1 LLDRSTIHYP
11 RPVPKSTGAQHLVD
25 TLTALGV
32 EVVFGLPGVH
42 NLPIWEALAHT
53 NIRVIGVRHEQTAGY
68 AADGYARTTGKLGV
82 AIVTTG
88 PGAANTLAAAGEA
101 KASAAP
107 ILIIAT
113 DIPSTLRRP
122 GVVRGVLHETSDQQA
137 MFAPVTKGGFTVIS
151 ADEIATTVREAA
163 ELAMRPQTGP
173 VYLGIPTDFLTEE
186 AATHRRRPA
195 SPPAL
200 ARPDTAEA
208 EHLLAGAR
216 RPLIWAGGGA
226 LRSGAGPAIG
236 ELAEK
241 LAAPVITTFAARGLL
256 PVDHPCLAPN
266 PVHAPEVGVL
276 WDEADVVLAIGTDF
290 DGLMTQNWLMP
301 QPPKLIAINVD
312 ALDAAKNYPPDIMLL
327 GDARDTVEALVVP
340 ERPGLHDLSLRLKKI
355 GDRLRHRVREEE
367 PQAADLLSTLE
378 EVVPKNSAI
387 VADMCIAGYWV
398 GGFHRVPSPGK
409 LAYPMGWGT
418 LGYGFPAS
426 LGVAAAGQGRTICIS
441 GDGGFLYGCGDLA
454 TLAQEELPVT
464 VVVVDD
470 GGYGM
475 LRYDQDR
482 EGLPHRGVDLDSP
495 DFVGLARSFGVH
507 AERVSG
513 FGRAFRRLLS
523 EFIDADEPN
532 VLVVRAK
539 LAPPVNTSPRWYRR

>member
-11 RPVPKSTGAQHLVD
+11 RPVSNPTGAQHLVD
-25 TLTALGV
+25 TLAALGV

-53 NIRVIGVRHEQTAGY
+53 GIRVIGVRHEQTAGY

-88 PGAANTLAAAGEA
+88 PGAANTLGAVGEA
-101 KASAAP
+101 MASASP
-107 ILIIAT
+107 VLIIAT
-113 DIPSTLRRP
+113 DIPSTLRKP

-137 MFAPVTKGGFTVIS
+137 MFAPVTKAGFTVGG
-151 ADEIATTVREAA
+151 ADEIAGAVRTAA
-163 ELAMRPQTGP
+163 ELALRPQTGP
-173 VYLGIPTDFLTEE
+173 VYLGIPADFLKHQ
-186 AATHRRRPA
+186 AATRGQPHNAHPA
-195 SPPAL
+195 PAVL
-200 ARPDTAEA
+200 DTADA
-208 EHLLAGAR
+208 ERLLAAAR
-216 RPLIWAGGGA
+216 KPLIWAGGGA

-236 ELAEK
+236 ELAER

-256 PVDHPCLAPN
+256 PLDHPCLAPN
-266 PVHAPEVGVL
+266 PVHAPEVGDL
-276 WDEADVVLAIGTDF
+276 WDDADVVLAVGTDF

-301 QPPKLIAINVD
+301 RPPKLIAINVD
-312 ALDAAKNYPPDIMLL
+312 ALDAAKNYPPDITLV
-327 GDARDTVEALVVP
+327 GDAREVVEALRVP
-340 ERPGLHDLSLRLKKI
+340 QRPGLHELTMRLKKI
-355 GDRLRHRVREEE
+355 GERLRHRVRDEE
-367 PQAADLLSTLE
+367 PQAADFLATLE
-378 EVVPKNSAI
+378 EVVPKRSTV

-398 GGFHRVPSPGK
+398 GGFHRVPAPRK

-418 LGYGFPAS
+418 LGFGFPAS
-426 LGVAAAGQGRTICIS
+426 LGVAAAGQGRAICIS
-441 GDGGFLYGCGDLA
+441 GDGGFLFACGDLA

-464 VVVVDD
+464 VIIVDD

-475 LRYDQDR
+475 LRFDQDR
-482 EGLPHRGVDLDSP
+482 ENLPHRGVNLDSP

-523 EFIDADEPN
+523 EFIDAEEPN

-539 LAPPVNTSPRWYRR
+539 LEPPVNTSPRWYRR

>member
-1 LLDRSTIHYP
+1 
-11 RPVPKSTGAQHLVD
+11 VD
-25 TLTALGV
+25 
-32 EVVFGLPGVH
+32 VVFGLPGVH
-42 NLPIWEALAHT
+42 NLPIWEALAHSG
-53 NIRVIGVRHEQTAGY
+53 IRVIGVRHEQTAGY

-88 PGAANTLAAAGEA
+88 PGAANTLGAVGEA
-101 KASAAP
+101 RASAAP
-107 ILIIAT
+107 ILVIAT
-113 DIPSTLRRP
+113 DIPSTLRKS
-122 GVVRGVLHETSDQQA
+122 GVVRGVLHEMSDQQA
-137 MFAPVTKGGFTVIS
+137 MFTPVTKGGFTVVS

-163 ELAMRPQTGP
+163 ELALRPQPGP
-173 VYLGIPTDFLTEE
+173 VYLGIPTDFLKDE
-186 AATHRRRPA
+186 APTHRRRP
-195 SPPAL
+195 SPPPAL
-200 ARPDTAEA
+200 PRPDTLEA
-208 EHLLAGAR
+208 ERLLEAANK
-216 RPLIWAGGGA
+216 PLIWAGGGA

-256 PVDHPCLAPN
+256 PLDHPCLAPN
-266 PVHAPEVGVL
+266 PIHAPEVGAL
-276 WDEADVVLAIGTDF
+276 WDEADLVLAIGTDF

-301 QPPKLIAINVD
+301 PPRKLIAINVD
-312 ALDAAKNYPPDIMLL
+312 AQDASKNYPPDVMLL
-327 GDARDTVEALVVP
+327 GDARSTVESLIIP
-340 ERPGLHDLSLRLKKI
+340 ERPGLHDLSVRLKKI
-355 GDRLRHRVREEE
+355 GDQLRHRVREEE
-367 PQAADLLSTLE
+367 PQAADLLATLE
-378 EVVPKNSAI
+378 EVVPRTSTI
-387 VADMCIAGYWV
+387 VTDMCVAGYWV
-398 GGFHRVPSPGK
+398 GGFHRVPAPGK

-426 LGVAAAGQGRTICIS
+426 LGASAAGHGRTICIS
-441 GDGGFLYGCGDLA
+441 GDGGFLYACGDLA

-464 VVVVDD
+464 VVIVDD

-539 LAPPVNTSPRWYRR
+539 LKPPVNSSPRWYRR